1 MSNSLE
7 QKNKKTEKI
16 NNAFEFTSIIIKSIK
31 SKYIINNIF
40 SYIYKNKKL
49 ELIKYNK
56 KYQKIFKIDI
66 NYYKQISGKFIKG
79 KRNGKGKEYNE
90 DNKLL
95 FEGNIKMEKNMEK
108 EKNIIIMVI

>member
-1 MSNSLE
+1 MEKTNS
-7 QKNKKTEKI
+7 
-16 NNAFEFTSIIIKSIK
+16 AFEFTSIIIKSIK

-66 NYYKQISGKFIKG
+66 NYYKEISGKLQKV
-79 KRNGKGKEYNE
+79 KEME
-90 DNKLL
+90 KLMNMMMSIDYYL
-95 FEGNIKMEKNMEK
+95 KVNIKMEKNMEK
-108 EKNIIIMVI
+108 EKNIIIMVT